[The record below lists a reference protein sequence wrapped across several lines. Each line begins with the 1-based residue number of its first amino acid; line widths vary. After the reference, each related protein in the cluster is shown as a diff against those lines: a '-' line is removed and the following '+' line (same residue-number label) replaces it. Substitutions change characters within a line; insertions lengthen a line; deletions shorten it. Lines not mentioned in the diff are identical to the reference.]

1 MSLASAMQTMAP
13 ATFDS
18 MGGQVGDS
26 LKSGTASQSPS
37 LSSAIKTDVG
47 RNEGMLAESKQFQL
61 PNNFTLN
68 ALPSTAAPQGTFGEA
83 AFRQRNGF
91 GV

>member
-26 LKSGTASQSPS
+26 LKSGATPSPMEKMGA
-37 LSSAIKTDVG
+37 AIRTDVG
-47 RNEGMLAESKQFQL
+47 RNEGMLAESKKFQM
-61 PNNFTLN
+61 PNDFTLN
-68 ALPSTAAPQGTFGEA
+68 TLPISAPQGTFGEA